1 MSPTSK
7 PIVIS
12 LGGSLLFNE
21 SGIDTKIVRQVCQLF
36 VKLKKEGKKLVVIV
50 GGGKTA
56 KDYTNAVR
64 ELTGNEFFADRIAI
78 DGTRMNAL
86 MLIAV
91 LGDEAYPKV
100 VTDFDETFY
109 ALKQGLL
116 PVGAGMLEGITT
128 DTDAVLVAERLG
140 ASHLIN
146 ASKIDALYSADP
158 NANPNA
164 KKFDEITHAKL
175 VELATAGDSRKAR
188 TNFVFDLVASKLAAR
203 SNIELHFVPGRNL
216 DELEKAILGKKH
228 SGTIVKD

>member
-1 MSPTSK
+1 MSASSK

-21 SGIDTKIVRQVCQLF
+21 NGIDTKVVKSACELF
-36 VKLKKEGKKLVVIV
+36 LKLKKEGKKLVVIV

-56 KDYTNAVR
+56 RDYTNAVR
-64 ELTGNEFFADRIAI
+64 ELTGNEFFADRLAI

-86 MLIAV
+86 LLISV

-128 DTDAVLVAERLG
+128 DTDAILIAERLG
-140 ASHLIN
+140 ATHLIN
-146 ASKIDALYSADP
+146 ASNVDGIYSADP
-158 NANPNA
+158 RKDPKA
-164 KKFDEITHAKL
+164 KKFEEITHQKL
-175 VELATAGDSRKAR
+175 IELATIGDARKAR

-203 SNIELHFVPGRNL
+203 SNVELHFVPGRNL
-216 DELEKAILGKKH
+216 DELEKAIKGQKH